1 MNWRAFGALMRREI
15 ARGRRTTQGMLLI
28 GVTAIGAVMLLS
40 PDLAIAV
47 GSLCIIPAVAVVF
60 GPLGNLRTDKTQGYV
75 EFDRVLPVSHRAM
88 AIARLF
94 GAAVRTLPQLLL
106 VVPLIIALER
116 SHTITLATMTALLLV
131 VPAASWTIFTA
142 LLWLLMAVNIR
153 WTLRRLWWLPMTIG
167 FGPTIVSSL
176 LPPPWKHAIADA
188 VRGYFDRN
196 GDAILAF
203 VATPTGAISIALIL
217 VSGAL
222 AVFFGTVILFAS
234 GVERYTFDAAAAVE
248 MRTKPPRRELAALG
262 RGPSLAVA
270 RYCIRLATEQSWRR
284 FLLLGVFVLVLV
296 FGKAELKQYAQFYV
310 RALAAMIP
318 GGIALQLSVARARGY
333 LEGMQQLPHPAQ
345 SIGAGYLM
353 AIAALATPGVAV
365 WVLARAVT
373 GIPPTVTNVLSL
385 WGWMVGWSWL
395 ACVSVVW
402 LTGRRSVML
411 AAVPLSVAA
420 LWASYRGFT
429 HFVADLRAAGAAFAA
444 FRVQA
449 GAALPLTVAVA
460 IMVIG
465 LPLFARGLAEFEHG
479 APKKAPFWRR
489 LTTPRT
495 APA

>member
-1 MNWRAFGALMRREI
+1 VNWRAFGALMRREI
-15 ARGRRTTQGMLLI
+15 ARGRRTTLGTVLI
-28 GVTAIGAVMLLS
+28 GLAAIGAVVLLT
-40 PDLAIAV
+40 PDVAIAV
-47 GSLCIIPAVAVVF
+47 GSICIIPAIAVVF

-75 EFDRVLPVSHRAM
+75 EFDRVLPVSHRMM

-94 GAAVRTLPQLLL
+94 GAGVRTLPQLLL
-106 VVPLIIALER
+106 VAPLIIALGR
-116 SHTITLATMTALLLV
+116 SHTISTATMTVLLLV
-131 VPAASWTIFTA
+131 VPPASWIVFTA
-142 LLWLLMAVNIR
+142 LLWLLMAVNMR
-153 WTLRRLWWLPMTIG
+153 WNLRRLWWLPMTIG
-167 FGPTIVSSL
+167 FGPTIVSSV
-176 LPPPWKHAIADA
+176 LPPPWKRAIAEA
-188 VRGYFDRN
+188 IRGFFDRN
-196 GDAILAF
+196 GDAILTF
-203 VATPTGAISIALIL
+203 VATPTGAVSIALIL
-217 VSGAL
+217 VSAAL

-296 FGKAELKQYAQFYV
+296 FGKAELKQYAQLYV

-318 GGIALQLSVARARGY
+318 GGVALQLSVARARGH

-345 SIGAGYLM
+345 SIGAGYLL
-353 AIAALATPGVAV
+353 AIAILATPGVAV

-373 GIPPTVTNVLSL
+373 GISPTVTNVLSL

-402 LTGRRSVML
+402 LTARRTLIL
-411 AAVPLSVAA
+411 ATVPLGAAA
-420 LWASYRGFT
+420 LWVSYRGFN
-429 HFVADLRAAGAAFAA
+429 HFPADVRAAVSAYTA
-444 FRVQA
+444 FRTLA

-479 APKKAPFWRR
+479 APKKTPFWRR
-489 LTTPRT
+489 FTTPRT